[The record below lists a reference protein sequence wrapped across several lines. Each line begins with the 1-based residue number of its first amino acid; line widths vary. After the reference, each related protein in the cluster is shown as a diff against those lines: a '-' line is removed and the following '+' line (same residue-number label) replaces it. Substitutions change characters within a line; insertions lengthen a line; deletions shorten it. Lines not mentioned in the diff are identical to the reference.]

1 MYASNRL
8 SSLLLGQK
16 HSRTARLQRFAL
28 LLVSSCSGTA
38 FICHRQRQYLTQ
50 LTARAHF
57 IISVGRTTRIVTA
70 VFQIRNLLS
79 DIKEPKKKNL
89 LRFFW
94 RLKQVIPLSGEMSR
108 SDKRVGRQ
116 RSVRVPRTVRV
127 RQFEAQKKNVP
138 SQDET
143 FLAPQTGLE
152 PVTPRLTA
160 ACSTD

>member
-1 MYASNRL
+1 MLRCRKL
-8 SSLLLGQK
+8 K
-16 HSRTARLQRFAL
+16 P
-28 LLVSSCSGTA
+28 
-38 FICHRQRQYLTQ
+38 
-50 LTARAHF
+50 
-57 IISVGRTTRIVTA
+57 
-70 VFQIRNLLS
+70 
-79 DIKEPKKKNL
+79 IKEKKGAAKNSL
-89 LRFFW
+89 FW

-116 RSVRVPRTVRV
+116 RSARVPRTVRV

>member
-1 MYASNRL
+1 MKTKKIEASKRTSLFFGASNRL
-8 SSLLLGQK
+8 SSLFLGQK
-16 HSRTARLQRFAL
+16 HSRTARLQRFTL
-28 LLVSSCSGTA
+28 LLVSSCPGTA
-38 FICHRQRQYLTQ
+38 FICHRQRQHLTQ

-94 RLKQVIPLSGEMSR
+94 RLKQGIPLPGEMSR

-116 RSVRVPRTVRV
+116 RSERVP
-127 RQFEAQKKNVP
+127 
-138 SQDET
+138 
-143 FLAPQTGLE
+143 
-152 PVTPRLTA
+152 
-160 ACSTD
+160 